1 MPSELDEEELAAEF
15 RRRLTLLEG
24 KQSEQQAS

>member
-1 MPSELDEEELAAEF
+1 MPSELDEEEIAAEM

-24 KQSEQQAS
+24 EQSEQQAS

>member
-1 MPSELDEEELAAEF
+1 MPSEISQEELAEEL

>member
-1 MPSELDEEELAAEF
+1 MPSEISQEELAEEL

-24 KQSEQQAS
+24 ELGEQQAS